1 MTGPGQSCT
10 SSSRRRASTPL
21 PPGRLVVRRF
31 GCTGTS
37 CTSRTQKGV
46 GNKKKRRRSVNYEVQ
61 AAPVIGADGGCCCVR
76 QPLLGDHL
84 PIRRTHGLPSH
95 AHPRT
100 LYALR
105 AIRPVRVQARAWSPK
120 ASTSPPQPGG
130 PQRLAHKGSGRR
142 RRRRRAKSIA
152 WGGSAQDGSLGMAV
166 NQAPACGPD
175 CDRRRAQAEGDKEG
189 SSVRS
194 RK

>member
-1 MTGPGQSCT
+1 MTACCTDTASMVHPRLGSTGPL
-10 SSSRRRASTPL
+10 REASLRKLRGPGGAGHRSGRWVLLCAPATVE
-21 PPGRLVVRRF
+21 GRLAHPA
-31 GCTGTS
+31 GPTA
-37 CTSRTQKGV
+37 SRAT
-46 GNKKKRRRSVNYEVQ
+46 
-61 AAPVIGADGGCCCVR
+61 
-76 QPLLGDHL
+76 
-84 PIRRTHGLPSH
+84 RTHARS
-95 AHPRT
+95 T
-100 LYALR
+100 IFDLR

-142 RRRRRAKSIA
+142 RLRRRAKSIA
-152 WGGSAQDGSLGMAV
+152 CGGSAQAGSLGMAV

-175 CDRRRAQAEGDKEG
+175 CDRRRAQAEGDREG